1 MRAERKTVM
10 RQTAPERRR
19 RRVEEA
25 LKTARFNGGR
35 FWRAGAWRGSRGNH
49 FITSDEQQPGVK
61 SWESLHVPRWT
72 AGVGGSAEW

>member
-35 FWRAGAWRGSRGNH
+35 FWGAGGLEGA
-49 FITSDEQQPGVK
+49 TS
-61 SWESLHVPRWT
+61 
-72 AGVGGSAEW
+72 